1 MARYPRVLTV
11 ILAGGA
17 GSRLDGLTE
26 RRAKPVIP
34 FGGSY
39 RLIDFA
45 LSNSA
50 HSGLTDVWIVEQYQP
65 YRLNEHLANGR
76 PWDLDRLHGGLQ
88 ILPPYAARNSGSGEG
103 FAEGNADALWRNR
116 AFVRE
121 FNPDLLLVLSA
132 DHVYRLD
139 YRDVIDSH
147 LSRADAAAVTMVTTP
162 VPRSE
167 ASRFGNV
174 VTDSA
179 GRVTRFAY
187 KPEQP
192 ESDLGT
198 AEIFVYDAHALLD
211 SLEHL
216 AEESGTDD
224 DAPGLKDFGHELLP
238 HLVAQGHAYEYRH
251 AGYWRD
257 VGTIESYFAGHQDLL
272 APEPPFVL
280 DDPHWPIRTFASPRA
295 PARIAASGRVEDS
308 LVSPGCQ
315 IAGRVVRSVLGPGV
329 VVEPGATIRDA
340 IVMEGATVRADAV
353 VDHAILDE
361 SVVIGEKAKI
371 GKASES
377 ASITVVGY
385 RAQVADNARVPAGKH
400 IPPQESL

>member
-1 MARYPRVLTV
+1 MGRHPRVLTV

-39 RLIDFA
+39 RLIDFS
-45 LSNSA
+45 LSNCA

-65 YRLNEHLANGR
+65 YRLNTHLANGR

-88 ILPPYAARNSGSGEG
+88 ILPPFEARNSGDG

-116 AFVRE
+116 TFLRD
-121 FNPDLLLVLSA
+121 FDPDLLLVLSA

-139 YRDVIDSH
+139 YRDVIESH
-147 LSRADAAAVTMVTTP
+147 LSRANAAVTMVTTR
-162 VPRSE
+162 VPKSE

-174 VTDSA
+174 VTDA
-179 GRVTRFAY
+179 RGRVTRFAY
-187 KPEQP
+187 KPERP

-198 AEIFVYDAHALLD
+198 AEIFVYDARALLE

-216 AEESGTDD
+216 AEEPVDD
-224 DAPGLKDFGHELLP
+224 EDEPGLKDFGHELLP
-238 HLVAQGHAYEYRH
+238 HLVAEGQAYEYRH
-251 AGYWRD
+251 EEYWRD

-272 APEPPFVL
+272 APDPPFIL
-280 DDPHWPIRTFASPRA
+280 DDPDWPIRTFASPRA
-295 PARIAASGRVEDS
+295 PARIAASARVEDS

-315 IAGRVVRSVLGPGV
+315 VAGRVVRSVLGPGV
-329 VVEPGATIRDA
+329 VVERGATIRDA
-340 IVMEGATVRADAV
+340 VVMEGVMLRADAV
-353 VDHAILDE
+353 VDRAILDE
-361 SVVIGEKAKI
+361 GVIIGEKAKI
-371 GKASES
+371 GKASE
-377 ASITVVGY
+377 AAAVTVVGY
-385 RAQVADNARVPAGKH
+385 HARIADGARVPAGTH
-400 IPPQESL
+400 VPPQESL